1 MRSNLEG
8 GCHCGAVRLC
18 IVGGLGENAKAGIC
32 HCKDCQT
39 FAGSLF
45 AYAGK
50 VDRAALQ
57 VVQGQ
62 PKAYKQPTSTNLSG
76 KQVTRHFCGDCG
88 TPLWVESDA
97 TPTIYAVKLA
107 LFGNAF
113 EPGIEIFWKN
123 AHEWEKPLAP
133 SEMVF
138 DTLPAMPPT
147 GS

>member
-1 MRSNLEG
+1 MKDTEG
-8 GCHCGAVRLC
+8 SCHCGAVKLR
-18 IVGGLGENAKAGIC
+18 IHGEINEDTKAGIC
-32 HCKDCQT
+32 HCKDCQL
-39 FAGSLF
+39 FSGSLF

-50 VDRAALQ
+50 VDRENLQ

-62 PKAYKQPTSTNLSG
+62 PKSYKQPTDTSLSG

-107 LFGNAF
+107 LFANNFA
-113 EPGIEIFWKN
+113 PGIEIFWQN
-123 AHEWEKPLAP
+123 AHDWEKPMAP
-133 SEMVF
+133 PELVF

-147 GS
+147 A